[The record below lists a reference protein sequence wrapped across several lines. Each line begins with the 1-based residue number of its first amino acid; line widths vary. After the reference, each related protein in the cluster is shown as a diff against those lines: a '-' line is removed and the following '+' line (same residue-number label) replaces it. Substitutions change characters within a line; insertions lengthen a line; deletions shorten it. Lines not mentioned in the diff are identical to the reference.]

1 MTMESDSD
9 TPFTPR
15 NKSLNCRM
23 YRNDYPE
30 VDELVVVQVKAIVD
44 MGAYCSLLEYN
55 GIEGMILM
63 SELSR
68 RRIRSVNR
76 LIRVGRQEIVSVL
89 RVNKEK
95 GYIDLSKKRVSP
107 EDVALVEERWNK
119 SKAVHSILRHVAK
132 NSPFGV
138 EELYERF
145 GWPMA
150 TRYGHAYNAMAVAME
165 DRAGFLRQF
174 DVPKEIHSILF
185 KNIAKRMKQ
194 QQVSIRCPIEC
205 TCFAPEGINGIKKA
219 FKKGLELSTDDFVV
233 KIKLE
238 APPRYILT
246 LQTLRP
252 QEGMTKILEVID
264 IIKAEI
270 TEHGGHLTLKE
281 QPKSV
286 LHDNRRVHSAIP
298 VPPQNGAP
306 GSPTSTASGGDGDGD
321 AD

>member
-9 TPFTPR
+9 TPFTPK

-23 YRNDYPE
+23 YRDDYPE
-30 VDELVVVQVKAIVD
+30 VDDLVVVQVKAIVD

-76 LIRVGRQEIVSVL
+76 LIGVGRQEIVAVL

-107 EDVALVEERWNK
+107 EDVAAVEERWNK
-119 SKAVHSILRHVAK
+119 SKAVHSIFRHVAK
-132 NSPFGV
+132 NSQFGV
-138 EELYERF
+138 LELYERF

-150 TRYGHAYNAMAVAME
+150 DKYGHTYNAMRVAME
-165 DRAGFLRQF
+165 SRDQFLREF
-174 DVPKEIHSILF
+174 DVPKEIHPILF
-185 KNIAKRMKQ
+185 KNIEKRMKQ
-194 QQVSIRCPIEC
+194 QQVSIRCLIEC
-205 TCFAPEGINGIKKA
+205 TCFAPEGILGIKKA

-246 LQTLRP
+246 LQTLKP
-252 QEGMTKILEVID
+252 QEGMVKIQEVID
-264 IIKAEI
+264 IIKTEI
-270 TEHGGHLTLKE
+270 TERGGHLTLKE
-281 QPKSV
+281 PPKSV
-286 LHDNRRVHSAIP
+286 LQDNKRIQSAIP
-298 VPPQNGAP
+298 NPNANINGG
-306 GSPTSTASGGDGDGD
+306 GSPTSSFG
-321 AD
+321 